1 MQKRTVALDAGR
13 ANPVTSAECSRLG
26 ILVLDAIDLR
36 RLPWI
41 RPLVTAYLND
51 FASVSQLFS
60 GNPQDPAAWHRAI
73 ARVRGA
79 PRNRSAIADI
89 LVRQLER
96 RNAPAEARAAAASL
110 ADASTVAVL
119 SGQQAG
125 VFGGPLYTI
134 LKAVTAV
141 QLAKKVRAEHQTPT
155 VALFWVD
162 AEDHDWAEISRAG
175 ILDEEMSLRHITVGP
190 VDGAGTRPAAALTF
204 DAGIEDAL
212 RELEAALP
220 ASEFKAEVITA
231 VRRRYCPGA
240 GVATAFAG
248 FLDDLLGR
256 HGLVV
261 FESGDA
267 AAKPLV
273 ATLFLRE
280 LERPGVTARLAREAA
295 GVMTRLGHQ
304 PQVEPADDSVALFY
318 VDANSRRPI
327 KYRGSEFTIGD
338 QVRLASDLQPEAK
351 AHPERL
357 SPNVVLRPVVQD
369 HLFPTVCYVAGP
381 SELAYQAQLGGV
393 YREFGVEPPLLYPRV
408 SATIVDSGAAR
419 FLEKSGVA
427 FETLQAQ
434 DEGALNRLLESL
446 LPPALEQ
453 TFEETER
460 AVAEGAAR
468 LKAAVVS
475 VDPTLSGAVET
486 TADRIRETL
495 KTLHGKIIQASKRKD
510 ETLRRQFHR
519 TRALVFPGGQPQERT
534 LCTAFFLARFGPT
547 LTDRLLEDLPLQT
560 NKHYLLKI

>member
-1 MQKRTVALDAGR
+1 VQKRTVALDAGC
-13 ANPVTSAECSRLG
+13 ANPVKTSECSRLG
-26 ILVLDAIDLR
+26 SLVLDAIDLR

-51 FASVSQLFS
+51 FASVSELFS
-60 GNPQDPAAWHRAI
+60 GNPQDPAAWRRAI
-73 ARVRGA
+73 ARVHGA

-96 RNAPAEARAAAASL
+96 RNAPAEARAAASSL
-110 ADASTVAVL
+110 GDASTVAVL

-141 QLAKKVRAEHQTPT
+141 QLAKQVRAEHQTPT

-162 AEDHDWAEISRAG
+162 AEDHDWAEISKAG
-175 ILDEEMSLRHITVGP
+175 ILDDELSLRHITVRP

-220 ASEFKAEVITA
+220 ASEFKTEVMTA
-231 VRRRYCPGA
+231 VRRRYGPGA

-261 FESGDA
+261 FESGDS

-273 ATLFLRE
+273 AALFQHE
-280 LERPGVTARLAREAA
+280 IERPGVTAQLAREAA
-295 GVMTRLGHQ
+295 ATLTRLGHQ

-318 VDANSRRPI
+318 VDANGRRPI
-327 KYRGSEFTIGD
+327 KYRGSEFVIGD
-338 QVRLASDLQPEAK
+338 QVHKAPDLQQEAK
-351 AHPERL
+351 AHPERF
-357 SPNVVLRPVVQD
+357 SPSVVLRPVVQD
-369 HLFPTVCYVAGP
+369 RLFPTICYVAGP

-408 SATIVDSGAAR
+408 SATIIDAGAAR
-419 FLEKSGVA
+419 FLEKSGVV

-434 DEGALNRLLESL
+434 DEGALNRLLEVL

-534 LCTAFFLARFGPT
+534 LCTAFFLARFGPA
-547 LTDRLLEDLPLQT
+547 LTDRLLEDLPLHT
-560 NKHYLLKI
+560 DKHYLLRM

>member
-1 MQKRTVALDAGR
+1 
-13 ANPVTSAECSRLG
+13 LG

-60 GNPQDPAAWHRAI
+60 GNPQDPAAWPRTI

-79 PRNRSAIADI
+79 PQNRSAIADI

-96 RNAPAEARAAAASL
+96 RNAPAEARAAASSL
-110 ADASTVAVL
+110 GDASTVAVL

-125 VFGGPLYTI
+125 VLGGPLYTI

-141 QLAKKVRAEHQTPT
+141 QLAKKMRAEHQTPT

-162 AEDHDWAEISRAG
+162 AEDHDWAEISKAG
-175 ILDEEMSLRHITVGP
+175 VLDDELSLRHITVRP

-220 ASEFKAEVITA
+220 ASEFMTEVMTA
-231 VRRRYCPGA
+231 LRRRYCPGA
-240 GVATAFAG
+240 GVATAFAS

-261 FESGDA
+261 FESGDS
-267 AAKPLV
+267 AAKPLI
-273 ATLFLRE
+273 ATLFLHE
-280 LERPGVTARLAREAA
+280 IERPGVTARLAREVAA
-295 GVMTRLGHQ
+295 TMTRLGHQ

-318 VDANSRRPI
+318 VDANGRRPI
-327 KYRGSEFTIGD
+327 KYRASKFVIGD
-338 QVRLASDLQPEAK
+338 QVHPAPDLQQEAK
-351 AHPERL
+351 AHPERF
-357 SPNVVLRPVVQD
+357 SPSVLLRPVVQD
-369 HLFPTVCYVAGP
+369 RLFPTVCYVAGP

-408 SATIVDSGAAR
+408 SATIIDSGAAR

-468 LKAAVVS
+468 LKTAVVS
-475 VDPTLSGAVET
+475 VDPTLSGAVDT

-534 LCTAFFLARFGPT
+534 LCTAFFLARFGPA
-547 LTDRLLEDLPLQT
+547 LTDRLLEELPLQT
-560 NKHYLLKI
+560 NRHYLLKI

>member
-1 MQKRTVALDAGR
+1 M
-13 ANPVTSAECSRLG
+13 
-26 ILVLDAIDLR
+26 LDAIDLS

-60 GNPQDPAAWHRAI
+60 GNPQDPAAWRRAI
-73 ARVRGA
+73 ARVHGA

-96 RNAPAEARAAAASL
+96 RNAPAEARAAASSL
-110 ADASTVAVL
+110 GDASTVAVL

-141 QLAKKVRAEHQTPT
+141 QLARMVRAEHQTPT

-175 ILDEEMSLRHITVGP
+175 ILDEELSLRHITVKP

-220 ASEFKAEVITA
+220 ASEFKAEVMTA

-240 GVATAFAG
+240 GVATAFAS

-261 FESGDA
+261 FESGDS

-273 ATLFLRE
+273 ASLFLHE
-280 LERPGVTARLAREAA
+280 VERPGVTARLAREAA
-295 GVMTRLGHQ
+295 ATMTRLGHQ

-318 VDANSRRPI
+318 VDANGRRPI
-327 KYRGSEFTIGD
+327 KHRGSEFVIGD
-338 QVRLASDLQPEAK
+338 QVHPASDLQQEAK
-351 AHPERL
+351 AHPERF
-357 SPNVVLRPVVQD
+357 SPSVVLRPVVQD
-369 HLFPTVCYVAGP
+369 RLFPTVCYVAGP

-427 FETLQAQ
+427 FEALQAQ

-453 TFEETER
+453 TFDETER

-519 TRALVFPGGQPQERT
+519 TRALVFPGGHPQERT
-534 LCTAFFLARFGPT
+534 LCTAFFLARFGPAVT
-547 LTDRLLEDLPLQT
+547 NRLLEDLPQQT
-560 NKHYLLKI
+560 NKHYVLKI

>member
-1 MQKRTVALDAGR
+1 M
-13 ANPVTSAECSRLG
+13 
-26 ILVLDAIDLR
+26 LDAIDLR

-41 RPLVTAYLND
+41 RPLVIAYLND

-60 GNPQDPAAWHRAI
+60 GNPQDPAAWRRTI
-73 ARVRGA
+73 ARVHGA

-96 RNAPAEARAAAASL
+96 RNAPAEARAAASAL
-110 ADASTVAVL
+110 GDASTVAVL

-162 AEDHDWAEISRAG
+162 AEDHDWAEISKAG
-175 ILDEEMSLRHITVGP
+175 ILDDELSLRHVTVRP
-190 VDGAGTRPAAALTF
+190 VDGAGTRPATALAF

-220 ASEFKAEVITA
+220 ASEFKAEVMTA
-231 VRRRYCPGA
+231 VQRRYCPGA

-261 FESGDA
+261 FESGDS
-267 AAKPLV
+267 AAKRLV
-273 ATLFLRE
+273 ASLFLHE
-280 LERPGVTARLAREAA
+280 IERRGVTAGLAREAA
-295 GVMTRLGHQ
+295 ATMTRLGHQ

-318 VDANSRRPI
+318 ADANGRRPI
-327 KYRGSEFTIGD
+327 KYRGSEFVIGD
-338 QVRLASDLQPEAK
+338 QVHPASDLQQEAK
-351 AHPERL
+351 AHPERF
-357 SPNVVLRPVVQD
+357 SPSVVLRPVVQD
-369 HLFPTVCYVAGP
+369 RLFPTICYVAGP

-408 SATIVDSGAAR
+408 SATIIDSGAAR

-495 KTLHGKIIQASKRKD
+495 NTLHGKIIQASKRKD

-534 LCTAFFLARFGPT
+534 LCTVFFLARFGPA

-560 NKHYLLKI
+560 NRHYLLKI